1 MKILLKAT
9 VAAAGLLA
17 LGACGKN
24 ADDQA
29 AANIEAVAE
38 NHADALENQADAA
51 AAAGND
57 QLHDALEA
65 QADNVEDRGEAAAD
79 KADHDDDAR
88 VEEQVKNTL

>member
-17 LGACGKN
+17 LGACGQN

-29 AANIEAVAE
+29 ATNIEAAAE
-38 NHADALENQADAA
+38 NQSDALENQADAA

-57 QLHDALEA
+57 QLHDSLEA

-88 VEEQVKNTL
+88 VEQHVANHM

>member
-9 VAAAGLLA
+9 VVAGLLA
-17 LGACGKN
+17 LGACGQN

-29 AANIEAVAE
+29 AENIEAAAE
-38 NHADALENQADAA
+38 NQADVLENQADAA

-88 VEEQVKNTL
+88 VEQHVANHM

>member
-9 VAAAGLLA
+9 AIAGLLA

-29 AANIEAVAE
+29 AENIEAMTE
-38 NHADALENQADAA
+38 NRVDAIENQADAA

-57 QLHDALEA
+57 QLHDSLEA
-65 QADNVEDRGEAAAD
+65 QADNVEDRGDAMAD
-79 KADHDDDAR
+79 KADDDDDAR
-88 VEEQVKNTL
+88 VEAQAKNTL

>member
-9 VAAAGLLA
+9 MVAGLLA

-29 AANIEAVAE
+29 AANIEAVAD
-38 NHADALENQADAA
+38 NQSDALENQADAA

-57 QLHDALEA
+57 QLHDLLEA
-65 QADNVEDRGEAAAD
+65 QADNVEDRGDAAAD
-79 KADHDDDAR
+79 KADDDDDAR
-88 VEEQVKNTL
+88 VEDQVKNTL